1 MKLRLPAVAVLGC
14 AAVLLPFAAPAS
26 AATVSR
32 PLASQL
38 IGPLGLAVAPNGTAY
53 VAESFRGA
61 LTTVSPTG
69 VKRQLAAIEGGE
81 IAGVHVDHTGDV
93 AIVSTVEN
101 EDESVTTRLQRVGA
115 NGALQTLAD
124 LGKYEEQHNPDGG
137 VSYGLQNLAAN
148 CNAQVPQMFR
158 EYKGIVE
165 SHPYAVTRGG
175 TRTIWRDRR
184 YYVADAAANAILEVN
199 GSNQIRTIAVLPP
212 RPVVVTAA
220 VRTALNEQ
228 LAAEAA
234 DQGDPNP
241 PQLPEC
247 VVGSTANFES
257 VPTDV
262 EVGPFGVLYVSTLP
276 GGPEHPSIG
285 GGGSVYTVN
294 PFTQRVKLL
303 ATGFPGAVTN
313 LAVSPTGT
321 VYVAEL
327 FGGAITAIS
336 KSGARTLVTNLVL
349 PATVE
354 WHGGRLYATT
364 EVFGP
369 DEDTPP
375 NGKLV
380 VITP

>member
-1 MKLRLPAVAVLGC
+1 MKFRLPAVAVLGC
-14 AAVLLPFAAPAS
+14 ASVLLPFAAPAS

-38 IGPLGLAVAPNGTAY
+38 IGPLGLAVAPNGTSY

-69 VKRQLAAIEGGE
+69 VKRQLAAIEGAE
-81 IAGVHVDHTGDV
+81 IAGVHVDNTGDV
-93 AIVSTVEN
+93 AIVTTVEN

-124 LGKYEEQHNPDGG
+124 LGKYEADHNPDGG
-137 VSYGLQNLAAN
+137 VSYGLQNLAAD
-148 CNAQVPQMFR
+148 CNAQVPEMFR

-165 SHPYAVTRGG
+165 SHPYAVTRSG

-199 GSNQIRTIAVLPP
+199 GANQIRTIAVLPP
-212 RPVVVTAA
+212 RPVVITAA
-220 VRTALNEQ
+220 VREALNAQ
-228 LAAEAA
+228 LRDETPPDETA
-234 DQGDPNP
+234 

-247 VVGSTANFES
+247 VVGSTSNFEP

-276 GGPEHPSIG
+276 GGPEDPSIG
-285 GGGSVYTVN
+285 GGGSVYMVN
-294 PFTQRVKLL
+294 PFTKRVKLL
-303 ATGFPGAVTN
+303 ATGFAGAVTN
-313 LAVSPTGT
+313 LAVAPNGT
-321 VYVAEL
+321 VYTAEL

-336 KSGARTLVTNLVL
+336 KTGARSLVTNLEL

-369 DEDTPP
+369 DEETPP

>member
-1 MKLRLPAVAVLGC
+1 MKFRRSAAVVLGSA
-14 AAVLLPFAAPAS
+14 AAVVLPLAAPAG
-26 AATVSR
+26 AATVSP
-32 PLASQL
+32 PLASGL
-38 IGPLGLAVAPNGTAY
+38 IGPLGLAVAADGTAY

-61 LTTVSPTG
+61 LTAVSPNG
-69 VKRQLAAIEGGE
+69 AKRQIAEIEGAE
-81 IAGVHVDHTGDV
+81 IAGVHVDGSDV
-93 AIVSTVEN
+93 VVTTTVEN

-115 NGALQTLAD
+115 NGALQPLAD
-124 LGKYEEQHNPDGG
+124 LGKYEADNNPDGG
-137 VSYGLQNLAAN
+137 ASYGFQNLPAD
-148 CNAQVPQMFR
+148 CNAQTPEFFR

-199 GSNQIRTIAVLPP
+199 GANQIRTIAVLPP

-220 VRTALNEQ
+220 VREALNAQ
-228 LAAEAA
+228 LREETP
-234 DQGDPNP
+234 PNETA

-247 VVGSTANFES
+247 VVGSTSNFEA

-276 GGPEHPSIG
+276 GGPEDPSIG

-294 PFTQRVKLL
+294 PFTKRVKLL
-303 ATGFPGAVTN
+303 ATGFAGAVTN
-313 LAVSPTGT
+313 LAVAPNGT
-321 VYVAEL
+321 VYTAEL

-336 KSGARTLVTNLVL
+336 KTGARSTVTNLQL